1 MNLAQQY
8 HQHNPEAG
16 KGKQYDYLYTKLKD
30 KHPHHSILDYGSG
43 QGGTA
48 EWLKQTLDLDVACYD
63 PGVERYNTP
72 EIVEDRYWD
81 YVYSADVLEHIP
93 LEELKQHTLP
103 LLANTIRDELYLI
116 IDLTPAKKQ
125 LPDGTNAHI
134 TLLTADEWIKLLS
147 EYLKVHETT
156 TVEQPDKTYGT
167 RTRLCVT
174 ARRSRKQ

>member
-16 KGKQYDYLYTKLKD
+16 KGKQYLYLLEKLQ
-30 KHPHHSILDYGSG
+30 HVNHFNSILDFGAG

-48 EWLKQTLDLDVACYD
+48 RWLNEELNLDIQCYD
-63 PGVERYNTP
+63 PGIAAYSDP
-72 EIVEDRYWD
+72 HIVTNRYWD
-81 YVYSADVLEHIP
+81 YIYSADVLEHIP
-93 LEELKQHTLP
+93 LAELKQHTLP

-125 LPDGTNAHI
+125 LPDGRNAHI
-134 TLLTADEWIKLLS
+134 TLLTEDAWVEVLREHIKIIDMCID
-147 EYLKVHETT
+147 
-156 TVEQPDKTYGT
+156 EQPDKTYGT
-167 RTRLCVT
+167 RRRLCVT